1 MAQPPVFLK
10 DTKLMDVKLGQ
21 LPSWLAMR
29 DFTPGG
35 IAGAFRRGYD
45 RYYNKYINV
54 KKGGL
59 GGVSMVL
66 AGYVVLSYIW
76 SYSHINKPKFLSKL
90 YLLSLLKLLAEALE
104 LFEVQMLKEE
114 RVQPEECNYTVLIGG
129 CGRVGYVK
137 KAFRLYNDMKK
148 RGLMPTEATYTA
160 LFNACAESP
169 WKDSGLQSALKLRQ
183 QLQSKNEE
191 LNLITYHALLKVCA
205 LCSDLRMCFDVLK
218 EIVQKGHVLTAE
230 TFSFLLMSCI
240 KDSENGFRYAL
251 QVWKQMTKLGI
262 KGDSHTYNLMLRA
275 ARDCGIGDPAL
286 ASELL
291 LRPPENS
298 PQLRLPAGKQKERMR
313 NRRKKGSEGVPVQL
327 DVEAM
332 EKQLFQESSVQPE
345 EPIQQQNKGGNQAE
359 EEPAAPDSPS
369 VTHSRAGA
377 LMRRG
382 HSEMELEQAH
392 PSRELPFCNLP
403 NLLDSRMPDAAVVSL
418 GTVATPSHRLAL
430 MGDVEGFLNKMKE
443 DNAEPNIKTFTLLA
457 ELVEPQSPSE
467 SSLLALLDEHK
478 VKVDVA
484 FFNTLIRKKS
494 KQGDLE
500 GAKSVL
506 PALVKRGLS
515 PNLQTFCNLAIA
527 CHQEKDGLQLLS
539 DLKRS
544 GVTPNKYIY
553 STLIA
558 GAVRK
563 LDYSYLTEILR
574 DMRKNQV
581 PPNEVIIRQLEFAA
595 QYPPK
600 FDRYK
605 SRNPYLEKIDGFR
618 GYYHRWLKVMAGEET
633 PHPWAK
639 YRTAKRGVQGSEA
652 EAVQEQIQSIE
663 EEEEDIPQSSQSNLM
678 AKGFTQN
685 SLCIHSRKG
694 GHKGRAR
701 QYTSPE
707 EIDAQLQAEK
717 QKAREEE
724 EQEEG
729 GEGATGDPKKEKKS
743 LDSDESDE
751 DDEDY
756 QQKRKGVE
764 GLIDIENPN
773 RVIQTTKKVTQLD
786 LDGPKEL
793 SRRER
798 EEIEKQKAKERY
810 MKMHLAGKTEQAK
823 ADLARLAIIRKQRE
837 EAARKKEEER
847 KG

>member
-1 MAQPPVFLK
+1 RPFSSSQASCKLPGSDPREAGAGSCAEGVGEEDDDDEGVEFGTLSNKFSSRKYYHKTTSRFQNLKLQEEGEEEPERKPRRGPRNTPYWYFLK
-10 DTKLMDVKLGQ
+10 CKALIKDDK
-21 LPSWLAMR
+21 
-29 DFTPGG
+29 
-35 IAGAFRRGYD
+35 
-45 RYYNKYINV
+45 
-54 KKGGL
+54 
-59 GGVSMVL
+59 
-66 AGYVVLSYIW
+66 
-76 SYSHINKPKFLSKL
+76 
-90 YLLSLLKLLAEALE
+90 LAEALE

-114 RVQPEECNYTVLIGG
+114 RVQPEESNYTVLIGG

-148 RGLMPTEATYTA
+148 RGLTPTEATYTA

-183 QLQSKNEE
+183 QLKSKNEE

-218 EIVQKGHVLTAE
+218 EIVHKGHVLTAE

-262 KGDSHTYNLMLRA
+262 KADSHTYNLMLRA
-275 ARDCGIGDPAL
+275 ARDCGIGDPVV

-291 LRPPENS
+291 LRPTDENS
-298 PQLRLPAGKQKERMR
+298 SQLRLAPGRQKE
-313 NRRKKGSEGVPVQL
+313 NVKNQKKELESAAAVQL

-332 EKQLFQESSVQPE
+332 EKQLFQESLVKPE
-345 EPIQQQNKGGNQAE
+345 ELNQQQNKDVTQAE
-359 EEPAAPDSPS
+359 TEPAALNSPS
-369 VTHSRAGA
+369 VAHSRTGV

-382 HSEMELEQAH
+382 QNKMEQERARLSQKQH
-392 PSRELPFCNLP
+392 FCNLP

-418 GTVATPSHRLAL
+418 GTVATPSDRLAL

-467 SSLLALLDEHK
+467 SSLLALLDKHK
-478 VKVDVA
+478 VKVDVT

-515 PNLQTFCNLAIA
+515 PNLHTFCNLAIA

-553 STLIA
+553 STLITA
-558 GAVRK
+558 AVRQ

-574 DMRKNQV
+574 DMRNNQV

-605 SRNPYLEKIDGFR
+605 SKNPYLEKIDGFR
-618 GYYHRWLKVMAGEET
+618 GYYYRWLKVMAGEET
-633 PHPWAK
+633 PHPWEK
-639 YRTAKRGVQGSEA
+639 YRTAKRTVDDNKE
-652 EAVQEQIQSIE
+652 EAVQEQPGQ
-663 EEEEDIPQSSQSNLM
+663 
-678 AKGFTQN
+678 
-685 SLCIHSRKG
+685 
-694 GHKGRAR
+694 
-701 QYTSPE
+701 
-707 EIDAQLQAEK
+707 
-717 QKAREEE
+717 
-724 EQEEG
+724 
-729 GEGATGDPKKEKKS
+729 
-743 LDSDESDE
+743 
-751 DDEDY
+751 
-756 QQKRKGVE
+756 
-764 GLIDIENPN
+764 
-773 RVIQTTKKVTQLD
+773 
-786 LDGPKEL
+786 
-793 SRRER
+793 
-798 EEIEKQKAKERY
+798 
-810 MKMHLAGKTEQAK
+810 
-823 ADLARLAIIRKQRE
+823 
-837 EAARKKEEER
+837 
-847 KG
+847 

>member
-1 MAQPPVFLK
+1 LCAAVPLK
-10 DTKLMDVKLGQ
+10 DMKLLDVKLGQ
-21 LPSWLAMR
+21 LPTWLAMR

-35 IAGAFRRGYD
+35 IVGALRRGEGGHGGPAVAPRPLGSWRVRIPSPEGARQVHKKDRAGNGPRPPQPPGQGPPPARRPFSASQASCRLPGGHPRETDAGSCAGAVGEEKEEDDDDEGVEFGTLSNKFSSRKYYHKTTSRFQNLKLQEEGEEEPERKPRRGPRNTPYW
-45 RYYNKYINV
+45 Y
-54 KKGGL
+54 
-59 GGVSMVL
+59 
-66 AGYVVLSYIW
+66 
-76 SYSHINKPKFLSKL
+76 FLKCKAL
-90 YLLSLLKLLAEALE
+90 IKDDKLAEALE

-114 RVQPEECNYTVLIGG
+114 RVQPEESNYTVLIGG

-148 RGLMPTEATYTA
+148 RGLTPTEATYTA

-183 QLQSKNEE
+183 QLKSKNEE

-218 EIVQKGHVLTAE
+218 EIVHKGHVLTAE

-262 KGDSHTYNLMLRA
+262 KADSHTYNLMLRA
-275 ARDCGIGDPAL
+275 ARDCGIGDQVV

-291 LRPPENS
+291 LRPSEERPS
-298 PQLRLPAGKQKERMR
+298 SQLRLAPGRQKEKVK
-313 NRRKKGSEGVPVQL
+313 NQKKEWESTAAVQL
-327 DVEAM
+327 DVEAL
-332 EKQLFQESSVQPE
+332 EKQLFQESSGKPE
-345 EPIQQQNKGGNQAE
+345 ELIQQPNKDIARAE
-359 EEPAAPDSPS
+359 TEPAALDSPR
-369 VTHSRAGA
+369 VAHSRTGA
-377 LMRRG
+377 LMTRG
-382 HSEMELEQAH
+382 QNNMEQEQAH
-392 PSRELPFCNLP
+392 RSQKQHFCNLP

-418 GTVATPSHRLAL
+418 GTVATPSDRLAL

-467 SSLLALLDEHK
+467 SSLLSLLDDHK
-478 VKVDVA
+478 VKVDVT

-527 CHQEKDGLQLLS
+527 CHREKDGLQLLS

-558 GAVRK
+558 AAVRQ

-574 DMRKNQV
+574 DMRNNQV

-595 QYPPK
+595 RYPPK

-605 SRNPYLEKIDGFR
+605 SKNPYLEKIDGFR
-618 GYYHRWLKVMAGEET
+618 GYYYRWLKVMAGEET
-633 PHPWAK
+633 PHPWEK
-639 YRTAKRGVQGSEA
+639 YRTAKHAVVDDNKEEA
-652 EAVQEQIQSIE
+652 EQEQPGQ
-663 EEEEDIPQSSQSNLM
+663 
-678 AKGFTQN
+678 
-685 SLCIHSRKG
+685 
-694 GHKGRAR
+694 
-701 QYTSPE
+701 
-707 EIDAQLQAEK
+707 
-717 QKAREEE
+717 
-724 EQEEG
+724 
-729 GEGATGDPKKEKKS
+729 
-743 LDSDESDE
+743 
-751 DDEDY
+751 
-756 QQKRKGVE
+756 
-764 GLIDIENPN
+764 
-773 RVIQTTKKVTQLD
+773 
-786 LDGPKEL
+786 
-793 SRRER
+793 
-798 EEIEKQKAKERY
+798 
-810 MKMHLAGKTEQAK
+810 
-823 ADLARLAIIRKQRE
+823 
-837 EAARKKEEER
+837 
-847 KG
+847 

>member
-1 MAQPPVFLK
+1 LCAAVPLK
-10 DTKLMDVKLGQ
+10 DMRLLDVKLGQ
-21 LPSWLAMR
+21 LPTWLAMR

-35 IAGAFRRGYD
+35 IVGALRRGE
-45 RYYNKYINV
+45 
-54 KKGGL
+54 GGC
-59 GGVSMVL
+59 GT
-66 AGYVVLSYIW
+66 IW
-76 SYSHINKPKFLSKL
+76 SSASKEKHFTFPPKFLVQVWPSQVSVFFLGDARGDLQRFGGACFAFHMPFSSSRASCKL
-90 YLLSLLKLLAEALE
+90 PGSDPRASDAGSCAEAVGEEEEEEEEDEGVEFGTLSNKFSSRKYYHKTTSRFQNLKLQEEGEEEPERKPRRGPKNTPYWYFLKCKALIKDDKLAEALE

-114 RVQPEECNYTVLIGG
+114 RVRPEESNYTVLIGG

-148 RGLMPTEATYTA
+148 RGLIPTEATYTA

-183 QLQSKNEE
+183 QLKSKNEE

-218 EIVQKGHVLTAE
+218 EIVHKGHVPTAE

-262 KGDSHTYNLMLRA
+262 KADSHTYNLMLRA
-275 ARDCGIGDPAL
+275 ARDCGIGDPVV

-291 LRPPENS
+291 LRATDENS
-298 PQLRLPAGKQKERMR
+298 SQLRLAPGRQKEKVKSQK
-313 NRRKKGSEGVPVQL
+313 KKGSESAAAVQL

-345 EPIQQQNKGGNQAE
+345 ELIQHQNKDVNQAE
-359 EEPAAPDSPS
+359 TEPAALNSPS
-369 VTHSRAGA
+369 VAHSRTGA

-382 HSEMELEQAH
+382 QNKMEQQQEHLSQKLH
-392 PSRELPFCNLP
+392 FCNLP

-418 GTVATPSHRLAL
+418 GTVATPSDRLAL
-430 MGDVEGFLNKMKE
+430 MGDVKGFLNKMKE

-467 SSLLALLDEHK
+467 SSLLALLEEHK
-478 VKVDVA
+478 VKVDVT

-515 PNLQTFCNLAIA
+515 PNLQTFCSLAVA
-527 CHQEKDGLQLLS
+527 CHREKDGLQLLS

-544 GVTPNKYIY
+544 GVTPNKFIY
-553 STLIA
+553 SSLIA
-558 GAVRK
+558 AAVRQ

-574 DMRKNQV
+574 DMRNNQV

-605 SRNPYLEKIDGFR
+605 SKNPYLEKIDGFR
-618 GYYHRWLKVMAGEET
+618 GYYYRWLKVMAGEET
-633 PHPWAK
+633 PHPWEK
-639 YRTAKRGVQGSEA
+639 YRTVKRV
-652 EAVQEQIQSIE
+652 V
-663 EEEEDIPQSSQSNLM
+663 
-678 AKGFTQN
+678 
-685 SLCIHSRKG
+685 
-694 GHKGRAR
+694 
-701 QYTSPE
+701 
-707 EIDAQLQAEK
+707 
-717 QKAREEE
+717 
-724 EQEEG
+724 
-729 GEGATGDPKKEKKS
+729 
-743 LDSDESDE
+743 
-751 DDEDY
+751 DDN
-756 QQKRKGVE
+756 K
-764 GLIDIENPN
+764 
-773 RVIQTTKKVTQLD
+773 
-786 LDGPKEL
+786 
-793 SRRER
+793 
-798 EEIEKQKAKERY
+798 
-810 MKMHLAGKTEQAK
+810 
-823 ADLARLAIIRKQRE
+823 E
-837 EAARKKEEER
+837 EAAQEQP
-847 KG
+847 GQ

>member
-1 MAQPPVFLK
+1 LCAVVLLK
-10 DTKLMDVKLGQ
+10 DMKLMDVKLGQ
-21 LPSWLAMR
+21 LPTWLAMR

-35 IAGAFRRGYD
+35 IVGALRRGERGRSPLRPPGGRGHIMRAVRLLLPRLGPLASRCRWAD
-45 RYYNKYINV
+45 PEQPGKAPRPPRPPGRGPSPGRRPFSSSQASCKLPGSHPGQTDAGSCAEADGEEEEEDDDDVEFGTLSNNFSSRKYYHKTTSRFQN
-54 KKGGL
+54 
-59 GGVSMVL
+59 
-66 AGYVVLSYIW
+66 
-76 SYSHINKPKFLSKL
+76 
-90 YLLSLLKLLAEALE
+90 LKLQEEGKEEAERKPRRGPRNTPYWYFLKCKALIKDDKLAEALE

-114 RVQPEECNYTVLIGG
+114 RVQPEESNYTVLIGG

-148 RGLMPTEATYTA
+148 RGLTPTNATYTA

-183 QLQSKNEE
+183 QLKSKNEE

-218 EIVQKGHVLTAE
+218 EIVHKGHVLTAE

-262 KGDSHTYNLMLRA
+262 KADSHIYNLMLRA
-275 ARDCGIGDPAL
+275 ARDCGIGDPVV

-291 LRPPENS
+291 LRPSNENS
-298 PQLRLPAGKQKERMR
+298 PQLRLAPGRQKEKVK
-313 NRRKKGSEGVPVQL
+313 NQKKKELASAAAVQL
-327 DVEAM
+327 DVESM
-332 EKQLFQESSVQPE
+332 EKQLFQESSVKPE
-345 EPIQQQNKGGNQAE
+345 ELIQPQNKDVTQAE
-359 EEPAAPDSPS
+359 TEPAALDSPS
-369 VTHSRAGA
+369 VAHSRTGA
-377 LMRRG
+377 FMWRG
-382 HSEMELEQAH
+382 QNQTEQERAHLSQNQHS
-392 PSRELPFCNLP
+392 CNLP
-403 NLLDSRMPDAAVVSL
+403 NLLDSRMPDSPVVSL
-418 GTVATPSHRLAL
+418 GTVATPSDRLAL

-478 VKVDVA
+478 VKVDVT

-494 KQGDLE
+494 KRADLE

-527 CHQEKDGLQLLS
+527 CHREKDGLQLLS

-558 GAVRK
+558 AAVRQ

-574 DMRKNQV
+574 DMRNNEV

-605 SRNPYLEKIDGFR
+605 SKNPYLEKIDGFR
-618 GYYHRWLKVMAGEET
+618 GYYYQWLKVMAGEET
-633 PHPWAK
+633 PHPWEK
-639 YRTAKRGVQGSEA
+639 YRTAKHAVDDNKE
-652 EAVQEQIQSIE
+652 EAVQEQPGQ
-663 EEEEDIPQSSQSNLM
+663 
-678 AKGFTQN
+678 
-685 SLCIHSRKG
+685 
-694 GHKGRAR
+694 
-701 QYTSPE
+701 
-707 EIDAQLQAEK
+707 
-717 QKAREEE
+717 
-724 EQEEG
+724 
-729 GEGATGDPKKEKKS
+729 
-743 LDSDESDE
+743 
-751 DDEDY
+751 
-756 QQKRKGVE
+756 
-764 GLIDIENPN
+764 
-773 RVIQTTKKVTQLD
+773 
-786 LDGPKEL
+786 
-793 SRRER
+793 
-798 EEIEKQKAKERY
+798 
-810 MKMHLAGKTEQAK
+810 
-823 ADLARLAIIRKQRE
+823 
-837 EAARKKEEER
+837 
-847 KG
+847 